1 MKPIQ
6 ITPQTTTVNLPVN
19 GFDGEPNLTVKLVR
33 VGNPRYNITYPATAT
48 PTAVT
53 FAADDNTLKVPAG
66 RYAAVIESKGGKKCK
81 ACLPVEIMAVCAGTG
96 LMRR

>member
-1 MKPIQ
+1 MRPIR
-6 ITPQTTTVNLPVN
+6 ITPETTTVSLPVN
-19 GFDGEPNLTVKLVR
+19 GFGGEPNLTVKLVR

-53 FAADDNTLKVPAG
+53 FTADDNTLKVPAG
-66 RYAAVIESKGGKKCK
+66 RYEAIVKGKKCK
-81 ACLPVEIMAVCAGTG
+81 ACLPVEIVGVCAGAG